1 MKSESPS
8 AAVPVPPN
16 RLADSEHPV
25 DCIQN
30 IRSIIALLS
39 MINLEDDA
47 VPDGAKSGHFYLLLL
62 VSDALGYVE
71 RLLEQ
76 EAQS

>member
-1 MKSESPS
+1 MKQSSEISRPLS
-8 AAVPVPPN
+8 LPLN
-16 RLADSEHPV
+16 RMVDDNPL
-25 DCIQN
+25 DCIRNVQG
-30 IRSIIALLS
+30 ILALLS

-47 VPDGAKSGHFYLLLL
+47 VPDGAQNGHFYLLLMVKDTL
-62 VSDALGYVE
+62 QHVE